1 MLNLKI
7 GTFRDLLAF
16 WTIFLEVVMQ
26 RIDGFIG
33 TNNQWKFIGLD
44 PSKSDHLEYAAYS
57 ENRAVSTEK
66 YIGIRKAA
74 V

>member
-1 MLNLKI
+1 
-7 GTFRDLLAF
+7 
-16 WTIFLEVVMQ
+16 MQ